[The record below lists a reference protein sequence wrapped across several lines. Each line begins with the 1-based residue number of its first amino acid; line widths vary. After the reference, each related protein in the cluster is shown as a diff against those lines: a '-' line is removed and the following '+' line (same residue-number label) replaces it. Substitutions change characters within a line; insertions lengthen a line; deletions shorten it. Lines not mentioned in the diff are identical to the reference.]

1 MLIALVVALVVL
13 VLVVVVIVLVVR
25 AVSSTERS
33 RLAGR
38 GPSPCSSSARG
49 YCRLGTVPPSAVT
62 VIWSTRNGR
71 FLQMIAAAWSCS
83 ARASSGLGSASK
95 VRVAVP
101 PS

>member
-1 MLIALVVALVVL
+1 MTSTSTTSATTSAISTAR
-13 VLVVVVIVLVVR
+13 R

-38 GPSPCSSSARG
+38 GPSSCSSSARG